1 MWFPYDFFLLQLMNQ
16 SDIVLTPV
24 SKGPKNITWRKVL
37 AMVLLLAFVIAL
49 VVTLILLLQK
59 DGLYKKLSGIR
70 VKIELSKNVESHID
84 DLFDYYMFIY
94 LHLYISQGYL
104 GLWMKVQFILCFC
117 SLTKA
122 AITLKWNHINWF

>member
-1 MWFPYDFFLLQLMNQ
+1 MNQ

-59 DGLYKKLSGIR
+59 DGLYKKLSVIR
-70 VKIELSKNVESHID
+70 VKIELSKNVDSHID
-84 DLFDYYMFIY
+84 DLFDK
-94 LHLYISQGYL
+94 
-104 GLWMKVQFILCFC
+104 WFILLHVHI
-117 SLTKA
+117 LTF
-122 AITLKWNHINWF
+122 IHIARLFKSRNKSAVHILLFVFLQRLRSH

>member
-49 VVTLILLLQK
+49 VVALILLLQK

-84 DLFDYYMFIY
+84 DLFDYYMSIY

-104 GLWMKVQFILCFC
+104 GL
-117 SLTKA
+117 
-122 AITLKWNHINWF
+122 

>member
-1 MWFPYDFFLLQLMNQ
+1 MNQ

-59 DGLYKKLSGIR
+59 DGLYKKLSVIR
-70 VKIELSKNVESHID
+70 VKIELSKNVDSHID
-84 DLFDYYMFIY
+84 DLFDK
-94 LHLYISQGYL
+94 
-104 GLWMKVQFILCFC
+104 WFIL
-117 SLTKA
+117 LHV
-122 AITLKWNHINWF
+122 HIFTFIHIARLFRSMNKSAVHFLLFVVLQRLRSH